1 VAYLAAHSYDFSVG
15 NLSGQLTKLKK
26 DKSFQCVEWHSLII
40 TIIIKLTRCSQTEDY
55 RPKE

>member
-26 DKSFQCVEWHSLII
+26 DKSFQCVEWHNYNNNN
-40 TIIIKLTRCSQTEDY
+40 KVN
-55 RPKE
+55 KV